1 MAIDVPVARSAAYG
15 QNVAETGR
23 NAPCPCGSGRK
34 AKHCCGDPRRAVPAH
49 LVRATAWRRLEV
61 RLHDDVFRWA
71 RRRRGD
77 AWVDAVVAAWA
88 DDGGL
93 AESEISLLTRW
104 SIHEFPFEGSVA
116 AQEYAQVHGD
126 RLADDERGWFE
137 AHARARLSVWSV
149 LEVDEDGGRVRIR
162 DLVTGD
168 ERWAQDLAV
177 DMLGVGEALLARV
190 VEQDGWS
197 VVASAHPA
205 TLGEEAARAVI
216 KSARP
221 GAAHLFRTW
230 AAMVRVE
237 YDIAGRVVE
246 IEDSFELLAAT
257 RAEAVAALATLPG
270 AEVEND
276 EGHSTVIGLY
286 SGDEDAC
293 GDRTLDAQVEVTTDE
308 IVVWTFSFDSADE
321 IRARVEQLLGARIAH
336 RERVTERSDE
346 TESSE

>member
-1 MAIDVPVARSAAYG
+1 
-15 QNVAETGR
+15 VAETGR
-23 NAPCPCGSGRK
+23 K
-34 AKHCCGDPRRAVPAH
+34 AKNCCGDPRRAVPAH
-49 LVRATAWRRLEV
+49 LVRVTAWQRLEA
-61 RLHDDVFRWA
+61 RLHHDVFRWA

-77 AWVDAVVAAWA
+77 AWVDSVVASWA

-116 AQEYAQVHGD
+116 AQQYAQVHRD

-149 LEVDEDGGRVRIR
+149 LEVDEDGARVRIR

-177 DMLGVGEALLARV
+177 DMLEPGQALLARIA
-190 VEQDGWS
+190 EQEGWS

-216 KSARP
+216 GSARP
-221 GAAHLFRTW
+221 EAARLFRTW
-230 AAMVRVE
+230 AAMVRVD

-246 IEDSFELLAAT
+246 IEDSFELLSVT
-257 RAEAVAALATLPG
+257 RAEAVAAVATLPG
-270 AEVEND
+270 VEVEED
-276 EGHSTVIGLY
+276 EGNSSVIGLY
-286 SGDEDAC
+286 SGEEDAS
-293 GDRTLDAQVEVTTDE
+293 GDRTLDAQIEVTTSE

-321 IRARVEQLLGARIAH
+321 IRARIEQLLGARIAH
-336 RERVTERSDE
+336 RERVTERSDHME
-346 TESSE
+346 PSE